1 LKVRWTF
8 NNFIILPKF
17 LKKLFLTCVN
27 NLINNIPEHIEKIY
41 ILFFN
46 YNNHNKKVENLP
58 STIKE
63 IVIENE
69 KFKKYIKVPFGCI
82 ITIKKIE

>member
-27 NLINNIPEHIEKIY
+27 NLINNIPEHIEKFIFY
-41 ILFFN
+41 FL
-46 YNNHNKKVENLP
+46 
-58 STIKE
+58 
-63 IVIENE
+63 
-69 KFKKYIKVPFGCI
+69 I
-82 ITIKKIE
+82 IIIIIKK